1 MNKRVRKQVAKH
13 ERDSENDSGS
23 DDADLD
29 EEGENQT
36 LTEQDQTGA
45 KRKATSTGFQKSQ
58 TKILQKWFLDNI
70 QHPYLRKDDKA
81 MLAEQT
87 GLSKKQITGWFTNN
101 RKRKYQKIAII
112 ARKKNKDL
120 CKLVEDQIL
129 FDIFIFNIAYVRD
142 MIKLKFD
149 KDLDQSLSSDA
160 EDKMSCKKENQSQQP
175 KIDLNEFIGKR
186 MNSNGEF
193 ECFNTGQSDLK
204 RQNNNR
210 FQSGKQLTEEDQ
222 ADNNSKQNMNIQKL
236 ARAYNLNSGN
246 ISHEGIGQ
254 TELKAL
260 DLIQQNEKIQA
271 QNILENVQKI
281 ID

>member
-1 MNKRVRKQVAKH
+1 
-13 ERDSENDSGS
+13 
-23 DDADLD
+23 
-29 EEGENQT
+29 
-36 LTEQDQTGA
+36 
-45 KRKATSTGFQKSQ
+45 
-58 TKILQKWFLDNI
+58 
-70 QHPYLRKDDKA
+70 

-120 CKLVEDQIL
+120 S
-129 FDIFIFNIAYVRD
+129 YVRD

-160 EDKMSCKKENQSQQP
+160 EDKLSCKKETHSQQP

-193 ECFNTGQSDLK
+193 ECFNMGQTDLK

-210 FQSGKQLTEEDQ
+210 FQSGKQSTEEEQ
-222 ADNNSKQNMNIQKL
+222 ADNSKQNMYIQKL
-236 ARAYNLNSGN
+236 ARAYNLSSGN
-246 ISHEGIGQ
+246 ISHEGIG
-254 TELKAL
+254 
-260 DLIQQNEKIQA
+260 
-271 QNILENVQKI
+271 
-281 ID
+281 